1 MRTETQEYTLGA
13 EITYEGKKCLVVR
26 IVDHCCLFEIP
37 LKRYVVDEMYVELLS
52 FQGETIFIS
61 LRREVHD
68 VERPATSTMRGPEP
82 IMKMAED
89 LI

>member
-1 MRTETQEYTLGA
+1 MQTDIQQFTLGG
-13 EITYEGKKCLVVR
+13 ELTYEGKKCLVVR

-37 LKRYVVDEMYVELLS
+37 LKRYVVDELYVELLS
-52 FQGETIFIS
+52 TQGESIFVS

-68 VERPATSTMRGPEP
+68 VERPPTTTMRGPEP

-89 LI
+89 LV